1 MMVDSWFCS
10 RFFIIIIIF
19 EKYKNAYIVPKIHIF
34 SSNPISHIPMI
45 LAFTAFFFCFNSPWI
60 DENSGHR
67 GRRVP
72 LYQGRRRTWSVAADR
87 NMTKI
92 GVIVMVTQM

>member
-1 MMVDSWFCS
+1 MV
-10 RFFIIIIIF
+10 
-19 EKYKNAYIVPKIHIF
+19 
-34 SSNPISHIPMI
+34 
-45 LAFTAFFFCFNSPWI
+45 LAFIAPFFGGFNSPWI

-72 LYQGRRRTWSVAADR
+72 VYHRRRRTWSVAADR